1 MVPLTFWGEVPV
13 AVAVAAAAAAAVAGG
28 AAGAMLAPVLVLAI
42 SDGRSQPDE
51 A

>member
-13 AVAVAAAAAAAVAGG
+13 AVAVAAAAAGG

>member
-13 AVAVAAAAAAAVAGG
+13 AVAVAAAAAAVAGG

>member
-13 AVAVAAAAAAAVAGG
+13 AVAVAAAAAG